1 MVCEVIC
8 LPVSANMFKILASV
22 CWPVLNVDFR
32 AIPQPYLSFLQV
44 LYFYHTFNG
53 NVWHLNMHYLHKV
66 IKHSH
71 IKTELLVVLRKKITQ
86 QWVLMLQ
93 YARMQTRSVNLV
105 SGRVHCHHAKNQ
117 LLWEVWSNGRELATH
132 ERRSFN
138 LRDTSLFH
146 EVKQNLF

>member
-8 LPVSANMFKILASV
+8 LPVSANMFKILSSV

-53 NVWHLNMHYLHKV
+53 NVWHLNMYYLHKV
-66 IKHSH
+66 IKYSH
-71 IKTELLVVLRKKITQ
+71 IKTELLVVFRKKITQ

-117 LLWEVWSNGRELATH
+117 LLWEVWSNGREC
-132 ERRSFN
+132 RSFN